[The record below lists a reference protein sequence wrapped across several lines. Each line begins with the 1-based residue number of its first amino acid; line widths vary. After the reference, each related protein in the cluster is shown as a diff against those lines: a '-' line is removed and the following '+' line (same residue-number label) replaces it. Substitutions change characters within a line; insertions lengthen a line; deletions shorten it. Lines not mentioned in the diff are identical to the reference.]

1 MSLVFMNDEELQQ
14 QQVVMMKTCTTCK
27 KTKPATPEYFHRQK
41 TGKYGLI
48 SQCKECSNKS
58 RKAWYQNGG
67 KEKTRNRYQN
77 GGYEKWQRQRHEK
90 SPHRAAF
97 NELRKSVKRKGK
109 YKFLLG
115 EAKTPE
121 AEAYIKYLQTIT
133 HCPDC
138 LKELVWYSE
147 GGKKNES
154 ASFDRIDSNGNY
166 TKENVRIVCFCCNRK
181 KSDHPV
187 DEWVGLLKVRVEKGI
202 IEQVDQKLTE
212 FLCET
217 PLYCVKS

>member
-1 MSLVFMNDEELQQ
+1 MSLVFMSDEELQQ
-14 QQVVMMKTCTTCK
+14 QQSVMMKTCTTCK
-27 KTKPATPEYFHRQK
+27 KTKPATPEYFYRQK
-41 TGKYGLI
+41 NGKYGLS
-48 SQCKECSNKS
+48 SQCKECKLKS
-58 RKAWYQNGG
+58 QNAWYH
-67 KEKTRNRYQN
+67 QN
-77 GGYEKWQRQRHEK
+77 GGYEKGYKCIHEK
-90 SPHRAAF
+90 SPHRTAF
-97 NELRKSVKRKGK
+97 NELRANVKKKGK
-109 YKFLLG
+109 RKFLLG

-138 LKELVWYSE
+138 SKEMVWLSW

-166 TKENVRIVCFCCNRK
+166 TKENVRIVCSQCNTK

-187 DEWVGLLKVRVEKGI
+187 DEWVGLLKVRVRKGI
-202 IEQVDQKLTE
+202 IEQVDQRLTE